1 MYYKNFQEIIT
12 LRGITPYSIAK
23 KTKIST
29 GTLSDWKTGR
39 STPKVDKLMKIADCL
54 GVPLEDL
61 IKEETKTG

>member
-1 MYYKNFQEIIT
+1 MYYKNFQEIIAFK
-12 LRGITPYSIAK
+12 GITPYKVAK

-54 GVPLEDL
+54 GVPLEAL
-61 IKEETKTG
+61 IKDEVKIG